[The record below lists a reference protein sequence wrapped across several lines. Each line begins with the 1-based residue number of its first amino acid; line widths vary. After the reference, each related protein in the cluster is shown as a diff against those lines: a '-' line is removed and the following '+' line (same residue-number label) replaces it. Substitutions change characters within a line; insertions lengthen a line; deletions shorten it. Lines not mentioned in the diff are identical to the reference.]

1 LPADGELLKA
11 WRGGNRAAG
20 EELFERHAERVLR
33 FFRNK
38 VDADVDDLI
47 QQTFLGALESCDRF
61 EGRSSFRAF
70 LLGIA
75 NNVLCN
81 HFRRRRARGQ
91 NFDVDRD
98 AVVDVTPG
106 PSSMLVHRSEEQLLL
121 QGLRTLP
128 LVSQVVLE
136 LFYWEDMTA
145 SEIAEVLEHPEG
157 TIRTRIRTA
166 RRLLSERVEALCH
179 GDRALRD
186 TATDLERWAASIRA
200 SLPGNAR

>member
-1 LPADGELLKA
+1 
-11 WRGGNRAAG
+11 
-20 EELFERHAERVLR
+20 LFERHAEPVLR

-47 QQTFLGALESCDRF
+47 QQTFLGALEGCARF

-91 NFDVDRD
+91 DFDVDRD
-98 AVVDVTPG
+98 AVADVTPG
-106 PSSMLVHRSEEQLLL
+106 PSSMLAHRSEEQLLL

-128 LVSQVVLE
+128 LASQVVLE
-136 LFYWEDMTA
+136 LFYWENMTA
-145 SEIAEVLEHPEG
+145 SEIGEALEHPEG

-166 RRLLSERVEALCH
+166 RRLLSEHVEAMCR

-200 SLPGNAR
+200 SLPGTAR